1 MDFKIGNP
9 SNEKQITNWICEED
23 VTYSDSRR
31 TLSTVVSLWTR
42 STLNVFK

>member
-1 MDFKIGNP
+1 MDFKMGNP
-9 SNEKQITNWICEED
+9 SNEKQITNEED

>member
-1 MDFKIGNP
+1 MDFKVGSP
-9 SNEKQITNWICEED
+9 TDEEEITNWICVEAI
-23 VTYSDSRR
+23 TYSDPRR